1 MYRASPSLVFAV
13 IGQARADGKLSPEDE
28 SLLLCKLLTFWALR
42 ATLNMSEIC
51 AAAPVAR
58 SAAQHDDIKEDQ
70 MASEKI
76 QTVELQAVR
85 QPAFRAR

>member
-1 MYRASPSLVFAV
+1 M
-13 IGQARADGKLSPEDE
+13 GQARWDGKLSPEDE

-58 SAAQHDDIKEDQ
+58 ARAA
-70 MASEKI
+70 
-76 QTVELQAVR
+76 
-85 QPAFRAR
+85 